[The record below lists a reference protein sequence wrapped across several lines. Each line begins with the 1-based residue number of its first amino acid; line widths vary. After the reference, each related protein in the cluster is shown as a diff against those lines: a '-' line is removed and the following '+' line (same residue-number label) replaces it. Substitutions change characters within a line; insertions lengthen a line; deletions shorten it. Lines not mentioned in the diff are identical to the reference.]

1 MVKNELKIL
10 RGDVILVQPDTT
22 IGGEQKGTRP
32 GSIVQ
37 NDDGNESSVITVF
50 VPLTDAKGKKQ
61 YPFMAKIKKG
71 DGGVR
76 KESYALAN
84 QIRVIDKSRILENW
98 GHLSAEAIA
107 EVDAALRDEL
117 DL

>member
-1 MVKNELKIL
+1 MKEIIIL
-10 RGDVILVQPDTT
+10 RGDVILVQPDTNR
-22 IGGEQKGTRP
+22 GGEQKGTRP
-32 GSIVQ
+32 GIVVQ
-37 NDDGNESSVITVF
+37 NDDGNMFSPITVF

-76 KESYALAN
+76 KNSYALAN
-84 QIRVIDKSRILENW
+84 QIRVIDRSRILENW
-98 GHLSAEAIA
+98 GHLSDEAIN
-107 EVDAALRDEL
+107 ELDNSLRDEL